1 MSKQHKICVLAGLSG
16 VGKSFLINRLTKD
29 YSGYVH
35 FSAGALIK
43 KRRSSIDHDELRLL
57 PDDEV
62 LRNQYLLIDQFQQ
75 EISEIKES
83 TTVLFDA
90 HMIIDMD
97 TSLFEIPFDIF
108 ARLSPDHF
116 VYLSENPGIIAYR
129 RIGDTS
135 RKRPNRTIMELTQQQ
150 DRSLELAK
158 NYADKLGIE
167 FEQMQSANIEALE
180 RIMNKIGLAS

>member
-1 MSKQHKICVLAGLSG
+1 MLAGLSG
-16 VGKSFLINRLTKD
+16 VGKSFLINQLTKN

-43 KRRSSIDHDELRLL
+43 RRRSNIDHDELRLL

-75 EISEIKES
+75 EISEIEES
-83 TTVLFDA
+83 TVVLFDA

-97 TSLFEIPFDIF
+97 TSLFEIPFDVF
-108 ARLSPDHF
+108 ARLSPDYF
-116 VYLSENPGIIAYR
+116 VYLSEKPEIIVSR
-129 RIGDTS
+129 RISDSS
-135 RKRPNRTIMELTQQQ
+135 RKRPNRTIMELTRQQE
-150 DRSLELAK
+150 RSLELAK

-167 FEQMQSANIEALE
+167 FDLMQSANIKALE
-180 RIMNKIGLAS
+180 RILDNIGLTN